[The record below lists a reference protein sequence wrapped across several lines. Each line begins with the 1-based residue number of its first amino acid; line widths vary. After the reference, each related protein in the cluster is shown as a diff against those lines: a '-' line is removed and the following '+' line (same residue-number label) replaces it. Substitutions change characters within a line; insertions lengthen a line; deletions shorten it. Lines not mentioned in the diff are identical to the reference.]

1 MSVSFSDTNHYIDAT
16 GRNFP
21 FAAPADQ
28 VGDDN
33 FDLYAFE
40 QNPPDSP
47 SPTSDPVELVRGMA
61 QSRLTYKERERRL
74 TRQLRAEQREK
85 KNLKIQVKTKKYLGA
100 NQREQSQKI
109 ISRLRRERDNLIG
122 KNKRYATHSKECK
135 RSLLRWKV
143 REGQLLGRVSRSENT
158 IDQLRR
164 DLAKAREEVQ
174 REKREKEARISQ
186 LQASVSSLQ
195 QDQMKL
201 QNEIA
206 ELRSKLAAVCE
217 ENETFSK
224 EIIVLRSKEETLAA
238 VKATLKTQLELLVNL
253 GR

>member
-1 MSVSFSDTNHYIDAT
+1 MHVSFSDTNHFIDAT
-16 GRNFP
+16 GRNFA

-33 FDLYAFE
+33 FDLDAFE

-61 QSRLTYKERERRL
+61 QSRLTYKKRERRL
-74 TRQLRAEQREK
+74 TRQLRAEQRAK
-85 KNLKIQVKTKKYLGA
+85 KNLKIQITTKKYFRS

-122 KNKRYATHSKECK
+122 KNKRYATHSEECK
-135 RSLLRWKV
+135 RSLLRWKE
-143 REGQLLGRVSRSENT
+143 REGLLLDRVSMREDT
-158 IDQLRR
+158 IDQLTR
-164 DLAKAREEVQ
+164 DLAKARKEVLK
-174 REKREKEARISQ
+174 EKQEKEARISQ

-195 QDQMKL
+195 QDQMRL

-217 ENETFSK
+217 ENEAFSK
-224 EIIVLRSKEETLAA
+224 EIVALRSKEETLAA
-238 VKATLKTQLELLVNL
+238 VKVTLQTQLELLVNI